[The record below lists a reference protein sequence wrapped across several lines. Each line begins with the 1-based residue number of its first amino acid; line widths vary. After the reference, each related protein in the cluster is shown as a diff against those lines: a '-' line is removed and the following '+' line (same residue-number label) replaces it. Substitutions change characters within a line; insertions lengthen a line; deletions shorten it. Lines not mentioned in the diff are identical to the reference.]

1 MGERERER
9 PLARGANELSE
20 VIRTNS
26 GA

>member
-1 MGERERER
+1 MGERER